1 MFTGIIEEQGK
12 IMKIVRGRTS
22 KLTVQS
28 ALVFKTGDSVGIN
41 GICLTVT
48 GIMKTGFMVDAMIQ
62 TKGAT
67 TLERWQAGDRV
78 NLERAL
84 KLGDRLGGH
93 IVLGHVDETAKLIR
107 VAGNEYYFQAGAKSQ
122 RYLIP
127 KGSVCMDGISLT
139 IGKVSRNVF
148 SVFLVPYTLQNTTF
162 PSLKPGSFVNLEYD
176 YLVKIN
182 KK

>member
-1 MFTGIIEEQGK
+1 ME
-12 IMKIVRGRTS
+12 IVRGRTS

-28 ALVFKTGDSVGIN
+28 ALEFKTGDSVAIN

-48 GIMKTGFMVDAMIQ
+48 GIMKSGFTVDATTQ

-93 IVLGHVDETAKLIR
+93 FVLGHVDETAKLIR
-107 VAGNEYYFQAGAKSQ
+107 IAGNEYHFQIGAKNQ

-127 KGSVCMDGISLT
+127 KGSVCIDGVSLT
-139 IGKVSRNVF
+139 IGQVSRNVF
-148 SVFLVPYTLQNTTF
+148 SVSLIPHTIENTTF
-162 PSLKPGSFVNLEYD
+162 PNLRPGAFANVEYD
-176 YLVKIN
+176 YLLKANI
-182 KK
+182 K

>member
-12 IMKIVRGRTS
+12 ILKIVRGRTNQM
-22 KLTVQS
+22 TVQS
-28 ALVFKTGDSVGIN
+28 ALEFKPGDSVAIN

-48 GIMKTGFMVDAMIQ
+48 GVIKAGFTVDAMVQ
-62 TKGAT
+62 TKEST

-84 KLGDRLGGH
+84 KLSDRLGGH

-107 VAGNEYYFQAGAKSQ
+107 VAGNEYYFQAGAKNQ
-122 RYLIP
+122 KYLIP
-127 KGSVCMDGISLT
+127 KGSVCVDGISLT

-148 SVFLVPYTLQNTTF
+148 SVFLISHTLQSTTF
-162 PSLKPGSFVNLEYD
+162 PSLKPGSFVNVEYD
-176 YLVKIN
+176 YLAKIN